1 MTSSKWP
8 NRSTSPEMT
17 ATAAFSA
24 GAVAIVLVIAGAAKI
39 AARSSLVPVLLTVGL
54 PHRVATVT
62 AKCVPFAEIA
72 LGLMLAVGVAP
83 RAGGFAAVALAVA
96 FTVVQLL
103 MRRRNVELP
112 CNCFGGHV
120 RSIAGVALVRTI
132 LFAVAASLAASTAT
146 RWAAAPRIPT
156 VWTALG
162 TLAGATTVL
171 AFALVEEVLSF
182 ERSRPRPLK
191 AAIREAR

>member
-1 MTSSKWP
+1 
-8 NRSTSPEMT
+8 MT

-24 GAVAIVLVIAGAAKI
+24 GAAAIVLVIAGVAKI
-39 AARSSLVPVLLTVGL
+39 ATRSSLVPVLLTVGL
-54 PHRVATVT
+54 PNRVATIT

-83 RAGGFAAVALAVA
+83 RAGGLAAVALAVA

-112 CNCFGGHV
+112 CNCFGGRV
-120 RSIAGVALVRTI
+120 RSIASVTIARTI
-132 LFAVAASLAASTAT
+132 LFAVAASLATSTAA
-146 RWAAAPRIPT
+146 RWTAAPRLPS

-162 TLAGATTVL
+162 VLAGASIVL
-171 AFALVEEVLSF
+171 ASALVEEVLSF